1 MSQANQKI
9 AADLKAMIDSDGW
22 RFVAQSVAEDIAVL
36 ETNILTAEVTSLEE
50 LRRAQIRLAEKKAFL
65 ELPIQLFSYYITPST
80 DPTEDKYE

>member
-1 MSQANQKI
+1 
-9 AADLKAMIDSDGW
+9 MIDSDGW